1 MIIENLFLEFLPDNY
16 GKLNMQFKLSKYFY
30 LLILFML
37 TSSIQIFSQ
46 TAQQEN
52 EPTDFAKKVNQI
64 AGKHLEKLDA
74 AFIIYDAKS
83 DQYARYNPDRCQ
95 KPYPPC
101 STFKIANALIAM
113 ETGVADGSEFM
124 IPFDSTKTTP
134 QDWWVQFGWIGD
146 QTLRSAMK
154 KSVVWYY
161 QEIARRIGPDRM
173 RHFLDVLNYG
183 NRDISGGIDQFWL
196 MNSLLISPNEQ
207 VEFLKRFYRAEF
219 KLSKLTYKTVKS
231 ILLFDEK
238 DNYRIFAKTGGGTFP
253 DGKGLGW
260 FVGFVERPDNVFFF
274 VLNLED
280 ISFVELQKKRVDICL
295 SILREMG
302 ILTAN

>member
-1 MIIENLFLEFLPDNY
+1 
-16 GKLNMQFKLSKYFY
+16 MQFKLSKVSVHKYAKIVASVMPKCFYRASSGLKKNGFPPKTCGNDRFTPFCERLLSKCFY

-37 TSSIQIFSQ
+37 TNSIQIFSQ

-52 EPTDFAKKVNQI
+52 EPTDFAKKVNLI
-64 AGKHLEKLDA
+64 TEKHLEKLDA
-74 AFIIYDAKS
+74 AFILYDAKN
-83 DQYARYNPDRCQ
+83 DQYARYNPERCQ
-95 KPYPPC
+95 KPYQPC
-101 STFKIANALIAM
+101 STFKIANALIAL
-113 ETGVADGSEFM
+113 ETGVADGPDFM
-124 IPFDSTKTTP
+124 IPFDSTKTPP
-134 QDWWVQFGWIGD
+134 QDWWAQFGWLGD

-207 VEFLKRFYRAEF
+207 VEFLKRFYQEEF

-238 DNYRIFAKTGGGTFP
+238 
-253 DGKGLGW
+253 
-260 FVGFVERPDNVFFF
+260 
-274 VLNLED
+274 
-280 ISFVELQKKRVDICL
+280 
-295 SILREMG
+295 
-302 ILTAN
+302 